1 MLMKSEIIEKGKDRG
16 GNKKERNRKG
26 GRPKVAEK
34 RDESLTVMCNIF
46 EKRVIQ
52 ANATRAGMTVSVFLR
67 RYGLSGKMEVKIKAM
82 PRGVLHL
89 TGTLNHVA
97 ANLNQIARKR
107 NKGEDLDA
115 LERALLNKEVRN
127 LQELS
132 MEIKAHLLWSEK

>member
-1 MLMKSEIIEKGKDRG
+1 
-16 GNKKERNRKG
+16 
-26 GRPKVAEK
+26 
-34 RDESLTVMCNIF
+34 
-46 EKRVIQ
+46 
-52 ANATRAGMTVSVFLR
+52 
-67 RYGLSGKMEVKIKAM
+67 
-82 PRGVLHL
+82 VLHL

>member
-1 MLMKSEIIEKGKDRG
+1 VKLLKQVKDKGG
-16 GNKKERNRKG
+16 IKKERNRKG

-67 RYGLSGKMEVKIKAM
+67 QYGLSGKMEVKIKTI